1 MAREILRTPRLGAG
15 FFLEWR
21 RFPRHFR
28 GMRNTHFISRRL
40 LTTLGFA
47 AIAFLALLAVSSCG
61 TSAEDGLA
69 RVQRTG
75 ILRVGT
81 DATYPPFEWIDT
93 ATGQVEGFDID
104 LVREICKEIGC
115 KAEFVVVPFDG
126 IIAGLV
132 TSKYDMIASTFTIT
146 PERAK
151 EVAFSDPYYDGGQAL
166 AVPLYDSSTF
176 GVDDLQGKTIAV
188 QLGTTGER
196 RASQIPDAEVIAFDN
211 IGAAFIDMENGRVD
225 AVINDRPTTEL
236 IIRQRGSAKI
246 VGPTLTAEEYGLAVT
261 HADKDLLAAIN
272 KVLAKIKSDGR
283 FETMRAKWFGASSA

>member
-1 MAREILRTPRLGAG
+1 MRKFNLLVRHQLSMLG
-15 FFLEWR
+15 
-21 RFPRHFR
+21 
-28 GMRNTHFISRRL
+28 IV
-40 LTTLGFA
+40 LTAAAAALTL
-47 AIAFLALLAVSSCG
+47 SNCG
-61 TSAEDGLA
+61 TSSEDGLA
-69 RVQRTG
+69 RVQKSG
-75 ILRVGT
+75 VLKVGT

-115 KAEFVVVPFDG
+115 KPEFVVVPFDG

-132 TSKYDMIASTFTIT
+132 SQKYHMIASTFTIT

-151 EVAFSDPYYDGGQAL
+151 EVAFSDPYYDGGQAI
-166 AVPLYDSSTF
+166 AVPIYDSATLS
-176 GVDDLQGKTIAV
+176 VEDLKGKTVAV

-196 RASQIPDAEVIAFDN
+196 RASQIPDAEVIAFEN

-236 IIRQRGSAKI
+236 IIRQRGAAKI

-261 HADKDLLAAIN
+261 HADKDLLSAIN
-272 KVLAKIKSDGR
+272 RALAKIKADGR
-283 FETMRAKWFGASSA
+283 FEAMRSKWFGPAPA

>member
-1 MAREILRTPRLGAG
+1 MRNAHTQP
-15 FFLEWR
+15 R
-21 RFPRHFR
+21 RFPSFA
-28 GMRNTHFISRRL
+28 GIICLVALL
-40 LTTLGFA
+40 LTSL
-47 AIAFLALLAVSSCG
+47 VSCG
-61 TSAEDGLA
+61 TSTEDGLA
-69 RVQRTG
+69 RVQRSG
-75 ILRVGT
+75 VLRVGT

-115 KAEFVVVPFDG
+115 KPEFVVVPFDG

-132 TSKYDMIASTFTIT
+132 SNKYDMIASTFTIT

-151 EVAFSDPYYDGGQAL
+151 EVAFSDPYYDGGQAI
-166 AVPLYDSSTF
+166 AVPNYDSSTF
-176 GVDDLQGKTIAV
+176 SVDDLKGKTIAV

-196 RASQIPDAEVIAFDN
+196 RASQIPDAEVIAFEN

-236 IIRQRGSAKI
+236 IIRQRGAAKI

-261 HADKDLLAAIN
+261 HADKELLAAVN
-272 KVLAKIKSDGR
+272 KALAKIKADGR
-283 FETMRAKWFGASSA
+283 FETMRAKWFGPESA